1 MNLAISD
8 YTYTLPEER
17 IALHPLPERDK
28 SKLLLY
34 RKGDISHTSFSN
46 IIDELPS
53 DATMF
58 FNNSKVIMARM
69 LFEKESGAQ
78 IEIFLLNPV
87 QPSTLLLDAMQS
99 TSQCAWHC
107 AIGNRKRWKEGI
119 VLKKEIGG
127 EQITATF
134 DDRDNDIIQFEWTG
148 GQTFASII
156 ERIGKVPLPPYLN
169 REPVAEDQQRYQTVY
184 SNIEGAV
191 AAPTAGLHFTENV
204 LNALRE
210 KGVREEFLTLHVSAG
225 TFQPVKSSNAAEH
238 TMHQEQIVVTESNV
252 QALLEGRFIVPVG
265 TTSMRTLESLYW
277 YGVKLTVDEN
287 APFFITQQDAYTL
300 PQDISMKTSLEAV
313 LDKIN
318 KEGKGSITG
327 ETSIYIMPGYTF
339 RICNALVTNFH
350 QPGSTLILLVA
361 AFVGE
366 AWRSIYQEALDNQ
379 YRFLS
384 YGDSSLLIP

>member
-1 MNLAISD
+1 
-8 YTYTLPEER
+8 
-17 IALHPLPERDK
+17 
-28 SKLLLY
+28 
-34 RKGDISHTSFSN
+34 
-46 IIDELPS
+46 
-53 DATMF
+53 
-58 FNNSKVIMARM
+58 
-69 LFEKESGAQ
+69 
-78 IEIFLLNPV
+78 
-87 QPSTLLLDAMQS
+87 
-99 TSQCAWHC
+99 
-107 AIGNRKRWKEGI
+107 
-119 VLKKEIGG
+119 
-127 EQITATF
+127 
-134 DDRDNDIIQFEWTG
+134 
-148 GQTFASII
+148 
-156 ERIGKVPLPPYLN
+156 
-169 REPVAEDQQRYQTVY
+169 
-184 SNIEGAV
+184 
-191 AAPTAGLHFTENV
+191 
-204 LNALRE
+204 
-210 KGVREEFLTLHVSAG
+210 
-225 TFQPVKSSNAAEH
+225 
-238 TMHQEQIVVTESNV
+238 
-252 QALLEGRFIVPVG
+252 
-265 TTSMRTLESLYW
+265 MRTLESLYW